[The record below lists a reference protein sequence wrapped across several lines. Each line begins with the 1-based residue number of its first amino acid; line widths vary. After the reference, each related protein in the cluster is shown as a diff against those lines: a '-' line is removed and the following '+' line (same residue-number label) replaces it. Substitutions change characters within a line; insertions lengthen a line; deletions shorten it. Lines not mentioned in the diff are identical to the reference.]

1 MKGDTLNTLE
11 RLAIKE
17 KKPTKKAKITEQR
30 IIKNKRESYNKLEQ
44 KISKKNKLVLSRR
57 EDALLFTFS
66 VVYLTTL
73 VNS

>member
-1 MKGDTLNTLE
+1 MKGDHTLQ

-17 KKPTKKAKITEQR
+17 KKLQKKPKITEQR
-30 IIKNKRESYNKLEQ
+30 IIKNKRENYNKLEQ
-44 KISKKNKLVLSRR
+44 KISNKNKLVLSRI